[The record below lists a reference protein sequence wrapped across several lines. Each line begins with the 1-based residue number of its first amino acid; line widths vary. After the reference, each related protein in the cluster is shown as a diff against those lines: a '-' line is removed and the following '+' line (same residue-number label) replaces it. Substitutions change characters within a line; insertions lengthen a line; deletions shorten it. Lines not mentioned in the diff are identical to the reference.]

1 MPRWSLGTIPLLAG
15 VLMVLASCSE
25 SQTDTGPEAAASG
38 NEAPEYPVTWRFALE
53 EIEGS
58 VQHAYATEFKERIEA
73 LSEGNIELDIFP
85 YGSLGTSAELTELT
99 RNGSVHLAFASPGHL
114 ADKVPEV
121 GVFTLHFVLSDD
133 SDVNRD
139 LLASQELVDLFSDS
153 YAEHNMKLLG
163 FVPEG
168 WMVWSANKPLRSPED
183 FAGFRI
189 RTMTADISAE
199 SYRAYGAD
207 PQPTPYAQVYSDLQL
222 QRIDGQANPVFA
234 IEEMGFYEVQSTLT
248 FARPAQFIASVI
260 SNHQWYVDLPADQKQ
275 WLDEA
280 LAEVAEEIYQRQAE
294 LNESR
299 LATIREDS
307 NIATVELT
315 AGERARFREASLPVR
330 DRYVETAGERGQKI
344 LETVLEM
351 VARGEQELNAASNN
365 GER

>member
-1 MPRWSLGTIPLLAG
+1 MPSWSPRLTPLLA
-15 VLMVLASCSE
+15 LMLITLAGCSE
-25 SQTDTGPEAAASG
+25 SQTEKEPEAAGADI
-38 NEAPEYPVTWRFALE
+38 EAPEYPVTWRFALE

-73 LSEGNIELDIFP
+73 RSGGNIELDIFP

-114 ADKVPEV
+114 ADTIPEV
-121 GVFTLHFVLSDD
+121 GVFTLHFLLSDD
-133 SDVNRD
+133 NEVNRRVLTGD
-139 LLASQELVDLFSDS
+139 ELVALFSES
-153 YAEHNMKLLG
+153 YAEHNMKVLG

-168 WMVWSANKPLRSPED
+168 WMVWTANKPLRSPDD

-199 SYRAYGAD
+199 AYRAYGAD
-207 PQPTPYAQVYSDLQL
+207 PQPTPYSQVYNDLQL

-260 SNHQWYVDLPADQKQ
+260 SNHQWYADLPADQKQ
-275 WLDEA
+275 WLNEA
-280 LAEVAEEIYQRQAE
+280 LADVSEQIYQTQSE

-299 LATIREDS
+299 LATIREAGDIS
-307 NIATVELT
+307 AVELT
-315 AGERARFREASLPVR
+315 DGERARFREASLPVR
-330 DRYVETAGERGQKI
+330 DRYVDIAGERGRKI
-344 LETVLEM
+344 LEAILAM
-351 VARGEQELNAASNN
+351 VAREEQELAAGSN
-365 GER
+365 GGHR